1 MRPPNSTGHGDE
13 NDSVR
18 NSLDG
23 GGHIFSDN
31 TSLTSEQHGIS
42 NAFVSG
48 LRQENII
55 RNDKLLTEGE
65 SITLPDSSD
74 SDYCTTSC
82 SESNA
87 CNNNSRRN
95 FTLNQNV
102 HDSLLNSS
110 SNFPPPPP
118 MTCMAPLGSGGANPN
133 LKGENAYLGG
143 ISKIETHESLLN
155 DPVELH
161 LASSPTSSSW
171 IGNVTCFQICLLL
184 RQQYISTIRQ

>member
-1 MRPPNSTGHGDE
+1 MHGDE
-13 NDSVR
+13 NDSVT

-23 GGHIFSDN
+23 SGNIFTDSTPLTTEHQGLPTAFGGD
-31 TSLTSEQHGIS
+31 
-42 NAFVSG
+42 

-65 SITLPDSSD
+65 TLTHPDSSD
-74 SDYCTTSC
+74 SDYCTTSS
-82 SESNA
+82 SESTA
-87 CNNNSRRN
+87 CNNNCRRN

-110 SNFPPPPP
+110 SNYPPPPP
-118 MTCMAPLGSGGANPN
+118 MTCMAPLGSGGANPTI
-133 LKGENAYLGG
+133 KGENAYLGG

-171 IGNVTCFQICLLL
+171 IGNIICL
-184 RQQYISTIRQ
+184 